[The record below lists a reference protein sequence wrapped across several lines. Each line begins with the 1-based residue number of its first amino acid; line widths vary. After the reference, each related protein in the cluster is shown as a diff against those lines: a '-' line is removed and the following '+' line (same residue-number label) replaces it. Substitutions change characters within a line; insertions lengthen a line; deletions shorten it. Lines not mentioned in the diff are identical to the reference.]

1 MSEPLLSICIPTYDR
16 SDLLEYTLSRLKSVG
31 DLTFPAEVVVVD
43 AAVNSRV
50 RGVVQTL
57 QRSLDGLR
65 YFEQRERMGP
75 VGGFLNGIFH
85 ARGKYVIYMGDDDS
99 LVLENVVAHVQRLE
113 ADDDLTAIFADWI
126 AYDDA
131 AEREMHRYFRLTNA
145 SEFLPSDPLGLF
157 NFVVGN
163 LIFPESAVYRRN
175 ALVRAATLGWK
186 GCYLQMRW
194 LFQLARQGKVRFDPL
209 PFFREHRVLKKE
221 FQRGE
226 TANAAYAT
234 GLIGEMIRLELE
246 SFLKWSLAVAG
257 HDAVPEDQQLATRKM
272 IDRFLHERTTLEVQ
286 RAAAS
291 RDWLLACDLQRR
303 LNLWYGSGSVEK
315 QKREFEQLVLPAA
328 IQSLVMTAKSLSNQI
343 GILPVGFQGD
353 FVCGF
358 CQKFFPEVRFLG
370 DGKSDSGDIGCEVLV
385 LKRKH
390 DDPLPALPQQC
401 DALMVICFEDL
412 LRQQAVNGVRVEQV
426 TL

>member
-1 MSEPLLSICIPTYDR
+1 MIEPLLSICIPTYDR
-16 SDLLEYTLSRLKSVG
+16 PDLLEYTLSRLKSVG
-31 DLTFPAEVVVVD
+31 DLRFPAEVVVVD
-43 AAVNSRV
+43 AAVNPRV
-50 RGVVQTL
+50 RGVVQAL

-65 YFEQRERMGP
+65 YFEQRKRMGP
-75 VGGFLNGIFH
+75 VGGFMNAIFH

-99 LVLENVVAHVQRLE
+99 LVLENVAAHVQRLE
-113 ADDDLTAIFADWI
+113 TDDDLTAIFADWI
-126 AYDDA
+126 AYDDE

-145 SEFLPSDPLGLF
+145 CEFLPSDPLGLF

-194 LFQLARQGKVRFDPL
+194 LFQLATQGKVRFDPL
-209 PFFREHRVLKKE
+209 PFFREHRVLKKD

-226 TANAAYAT
+226 TANAAYAL
-234 GLIGEMIRLELE
+234 GLIGEMMRLELE

-257 HDAVPEDQQLATRKM
+257 HDAVPEDQQLAARKM
-272 IDRFLHERTTLEVQ
+272 IDRFLHNRTTLEVQ
-286 RAAAS
+286 RAAAA

-328 IQSLVMTAKSLSNQI
+328 IQSLVMTYKSLSGTI
-343 GILPVGFQGD
+343 GILLVGFQGD
-353 FVCGF
+353 FVRGF
-358 CQKFFPEVRFLG
+358 CQKIFPEVQFLG
-370 DGKSDSGDIGCEVLV
+370 NGESGPGDVCDGVLV

-390 DDPLPALPQQC
+390 DDPLPGLPQQPVR
-401 DALMVICFEDL
+401 LFVICFEDL
-412 LRQQAVNGVRVEQV
+412 LRQQAINVQPAEQM

>member
-1 MSEPLLSICIPTYDR
+1 MSEPLISICLPTYDR
-16 SDLLEYTLSRLKSVG
+16 PDLLEYTLSRLKAVG

-43 AAVNSRV
+43 AAVNPRV
-50 RGVVQTL
+50 REVVRTL
-57 QRSLDGLR
+57 QRSVKGLR
-65 YFEQRERMGP
+65 YFEQRERTGP
-75 VGGFLNGIFH
+75 AGGFLNAIFH

-113 ADDDLTAIFADWI
+113 ADANLMAIFADWI

-145 SEFLPSDPLGLF
+145 CEFLPNDPLGLF

-175 ALVRAATLGWK
+175 ALVRSATLGWK
-186 GCYLQMRW
+186 GCYLQIRW

-221 FQRGE
+221 FQRNE
-226 TANAAYAT
+226 TANAAYAL
-234 GLIGEMIRLELE
+234 GLIGEMMRLELE
-246 SFLKWSLAVAG
+246 SFLKWSLASAG
-257 HDAVPEDQQLATRKM
+257 HDAVPEDQQLAARKM

-286 RAAAS
+286 RAAAA

-303 LNLWYGSGSVEK
+303 LNLWYGSGSAEK

-328 IQSLVMTAKSLSNQI
+328 VQSLVMTAKSLSHQI
-343 GILPVGFQGD
+343 GILPVGFKSD
-353 FVCGF
+353 FIRGF
-358 CQKFFPEVRFLG
+358 CQKFFPEVQFLG
-370 DGKSDSGDIGCEVLV
+370 NGEPGLGEVRGEVLV

-390 DDPLPALPQQC
+390 DDPLPALPRQR
-401 DALMVICFEDL
+401 DSLMVICFEDL
-412 LRQQAVNGVRVEQV
+412 LRQQAINVLPVEQV
-426 TL
+426 IL